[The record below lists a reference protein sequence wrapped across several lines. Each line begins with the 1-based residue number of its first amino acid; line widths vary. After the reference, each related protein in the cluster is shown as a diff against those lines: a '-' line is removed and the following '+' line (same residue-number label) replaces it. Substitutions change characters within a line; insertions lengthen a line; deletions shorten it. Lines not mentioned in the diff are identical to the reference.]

1 MSFLGQET
9 KERLNAFG
17 NRRIVVG
24 IPSYNNEETISFVVK
39 QAYRGIAEY
48 FDEDGLILNCD
59 GGSADQTRK
68 VFLET
73 DTPSIPKLA
82 FQYDGVPGKGSALIA
97 MIEAAYTVGAEAL
110 VFVDSDLRS
119 IAPGWIYRL
128 AMPIA
133 EGKACYVTP
142 FYRRHKFD
150 GTITNQICY
159 PITSVL
165 YGKEVRQPI
174 GGDFGLSRQMMEV
187 YLAQPPETWQS
198 DAARFGIDIWMT
210 TLAINEGRLPVYQ
223 AALGAKIH
231 DVKDPGKHLGPMF
244 TQVVGTLFSLMARYR
259 ERWAASADFPVT
271 APIFGDLAEMEVEP
285 LKVDLENLKRKARAG
300 AENIEAFIRRSLP
313 VDYIPTLDRIL
324 REGVCDSLEWLRFVF
339 WLSKKAQLPLEKGLW
354 MESLI
359 PFYFARVASFVEKTK
374 DWTEEAAEEEVRKQ
388 MKLAYEMKGEL
399 IEIWK

>member
-17 NRRIVVG
+17 NRKIVVG

-39 QAYRGIAEY
+39 QAYRGIAGY

-59 GGSADQTRK
+59 GGSSDQTRN

-73 DTPSIPKLA
+73 DTLSIPKLS
-82 FQYDGVPGKGSALIA
+82 FQYEGVAGKGSALIA

-128 AMPIA
+128 AAPIA

-142 FYRRHKFD
+142 YYRRHKFD

-174 GGDFGLSRQMMEV
+174 GGDFGVSRQMMEV

-198 DAARFGIDIWMT
+198 DTARFGIDIWMT

-244 TQVVGTLFSLMARYR
+244 TQVVGTLFSLMERYQ
-259 ERWAASADFPVT
+259 EIWAANADFPVT
-271 APIFGDLAEMEVEP
+271 APIFGDLAETEVEP
-285 LKVDLENLKRKARAG
+285 LKVDLENLKRKARVG
-300 AENIEAFIRRSLP
+300 AEKVHDFLRSSLP
-313 VDYIPTLDRIL
+313 LDYVPTLNRIL
-324 REGVCDSLEWLRFVF
+324 REGVCDSPEWIRFVF
-339 WLSKKAQLPLEKGLW
+339 WLSKTAQRRAEKELW

-374 DWTEEAAEEEVRKQ
+374 DWTEEDAEQEVRKQ

-399 IEIWK
+399 IEVWK

>member
-17 NRRIVVG
+17 NRKIVVG

-39 QAYRGIAEY
+39 QAYRGIAGY

-59 GGSADQTRK
+59 GGSSDQTRN

-73 DTPSIPKLA
+73 DTLSFPKLS
-82 FQYDGVPGKGSALIA
+82 FQYEGVAGKGSALIA

-128 AMPIA
+128 AAPIT

-142 FYRRHKFD
+142 YYRRHKFD

-174 GGDFGLSRQMMEV
+174 GGDFGVSRQMMEV

-198 DAARFGIDIWMT
+198 DTARFGIDIWMT
-210 TLAINEGRLPVYQ
+210 TLAINEGRLPVFQ

-244 TQVVGTLFSLMARYR
+244 TQVVGTLFSLMERYQ
-259 ERWAASADFPVT
+259 EIWAANADFPVT
-271 APIFGDLAEMEVEP
+271 APIFGDLAETEVEP
-285 LKVDLENLKRKARAG
+285 LKVDLENLKRKARVG
-300 AENIEAFIRRSLP
+300 AEKVHDFLRSSLP
-313 VDYIPTLDRIL
+313 LDYVPTLNRIL
-324 REGVCDSLEWLRFVF
+324 REGVCDSPEWIRFVF
-339 WLSKKAQLPLEKGLW
+339 WLSKTAQRRAEKELW

-374 DWTEEAAEEEVRKQ
+374 DWTEEDAEQEVRKQ

-399 IEIWK
+399 IEVWK

>member
-17 NRRIVVG
+17 NRKIVVG

-39 QAYRGIAEY
+39 QAYRGIAGY

-59 GGSADQTRK
+59 GGSSDQTRN

-73 DTPSIPKLA
+73 DTLSFPKLS
-82 FQYDGVPGKGSALIA
+82 FQYEGVAGKGSALIA

-128 AMPIA
+128 AAPIT

-142 FYRRHKFD
+142 YYRRHKFD

-174 GGDFGLSRQMMEV
+174 GGDFGVSRQMMEV

-198 DAARFGIDIWMT
+198 DTARFGIDIWMT
-210 TLAINEGRLPVYQ
+210 TLAINEGRLPVFQ

-244 TQVVGTLFSLMARYR
+244 TQVVGTLFSLMERYQ
-259 ERWAASADFPVT
+259 EIWAANADFPVT
-271 APIFGDLAEMEVEP
+271 APIFGDLAETEVEP
-285 LKVDLENLKRKARAG
+285 LKVDLENLKRKARVG
-300 AENIEAFIRRSLP
+300 AEKVHDFLRPSLP
-313 VDYIPTLDRIL
+313 LDYVPILNRIL
-324 REGVCDSLEWLRFVF
+324 REGVCDSPEWIRFVF
-339 WLSKKAQLPLEKGLW
+339 WLSKTAQRRAEKELW

-374 DWTEEAAEEEVRKQ
+374 DWTEEDAEQEVRKQ

-399 IEIWK
+399 IEVWK

>member
-17 NRRIVVG
+17 NRKIVVG

-39 QAYRGIAEY
+39 QAYRGIAGY

-59 GGSADQTRK
+59 GGSSDQTRN

-73 DTPSIPKLA
+73 DTLSIPKLS
-82 FQYDGVPGKGSALIA
+82 FQYEGVAGKGSALIA

-128 AMPIA
+128 AAPIT

-142 FYRRHKFD
+142 YYRRHKFD

-174 GGDFGLSRQMMEV
+174 GGDFGVSRQMMEV

-198 DAARFGIDIWMT
+198 DTARFGIDIWMT
-210 TLAINEGRLPVYQ
+210 TLAINEGRLPVFQ

-244 TQVVGTLFSLMARYR
+244 TQVVGTLFSLMERYQ
-259 ERWAASADFPVT
+259 EIWAANADFPVT
-271 APIFGDLAEMEVEP
+271 APIFGDLAETEVEP
-285 LKVDLENLKRKARAG
+285 LKVDLENLKRKARVG
-300 AENIEAFIRRSLP
+300 AEKVHDFLRSSLP
-313 VDYIPTLDRIL
+313 LDYVPTLNRIL
-324 REGVCDSLEWLRFVF
+324 REGVCDSPEWIRFVF
-339 WLSKKAQLPLEKGLW
+339 WLSKTAQRRAEKELW

-374 DWTEEAAEEEVRKQ
+374 DWTEEDAEQEVRKQ

-399 IEIWK
+399 IEVWK

>member
-17 NRRIVVG
+17 NRKIVVG

-39 QAYRGIAEY
+39 QAYRGIAGY

-59 GGSADQTRK
+59 GGSSDQTRN

-73 DTPSIPKLA
+73 DTLSFPKLS
-82 FQYDGVPGKGSALIA
+82 FQYEGVAGKGSALIA

-128 AMPIA
+128 AAPIT

-142 FYRRHKFD
+142 YYRRHKFD

-174 GGDFGLSRQMMEV
+174 GGDFGVSRQMMEV

-198 DAARFGIDIWMT
+198 DTARFGIDIWMT

-244 TQVVGTLFSLMARYR
+244 TQVVGTLFSLMERYQ
-259 ERWAASADFPVT
+259 EIWAANADFPVT
-271 APIFGDLAEMEVEP
+271 APIFGDLAETEVEP
-285 LKVDLENLKRKARAG
+285 LKVDLENLKRKARVG
-300 AENIEAFIRRSLP
+300 AEKVHDFLRSSLP
-313 VDYIPTLDRIL
+313 LDYVPTLNRIL
-324 REGVCDSLEWLRFVF
+324 REGVCDSPEWIRFVF
-339 WLSKKAQLPLEKGLW
+339 WLSKTAQRRAEKELW

-374 DWTEEAAEEEVRKQ
+374 DWTEEDAEQEVRKQ

-399 IEIWK
+399 IEVWK

>member
-17 NRRIVVG
+17 NRKIVVG

-59 GGSADQTRK
+59 GGSSDQTRN

-73 DTPSIPKLA
+73 DTLSFPKLS
-82 FQYDGVPGKGSALIA
+82 FQYEGVAGKGSALIA

-128 AMPIA
+128 AAPIT

-142 FYRRHKFD
+142 YYRRHKFD

-174 GGDFGLSRQMMEV
+174 GGDFGVSRQMMEV

-198 DAARFGIDIWMT
+198 DTARFGIDIWMT

-244 TQVVGTLFSLMARYR
+244 TQVVGTLFSLMERYQ
-259 ERWAASADFPVT
+259 EIWAANADFPVT
-271 APIFGDLAEMEVEP
+271 APIFGDLAETEVEP
-285 LKVDLENLKRKARAG
+285 LKVDLENLKRKARVG
-300 AENIEAFIRRSLP
+300 AEKVHDFLRSSLP
-313 VDYIPTLDRIL
+313 LDYVPILNRIL
-324 REGVCDSLEWLRFVF
+324 REGVCDSPEWIRFVF
-339 WLSKKAQLPLEKGLW
+339 WLSKTAQRRAEKELW

-374 DWTEEAAEEEVRKQ
+374 DWTEEDAEQEVRKQ

-399 IEIWK
+399 IEVWK